1 MRLRLSLALL
11 VILLVPPA
19 SAMASGRDVL
29 RDCADDEVLSKTYTQ
44 KEYRDA
50 LSQLATDSSEYSDC
64 ESVIRR
70 AQLEQAAGR
79 DKKSSGGGGATT
91 TPGGGATGGG
101 GSTGSSGAAAPT
113 DSTPT
118 PAPAARGTD
127 PLRRAEPGG
136 ARRARRGAHRR
147 RAGHP
152 GVGTGCRAAGLL
164 AGTQPHRLERPPGP
178 RHRIAH
184 PPRRRTGHRDRR
196 SCAHPC
202 PGSPNGLARRS
213 CRQARAGPSSS
224 RRPSRRRAT
233 PASTSRSRC
242 CWRRRSASSRPWPVA
257 GRAWA
262 RRPRPRSGS
271 SSPPV
276 PWSPRR

>member
-127 PLRRAEPGG
+127 PLAALNPEERVALDEARTGGGQGIQGSGPAVVPPGSSRAPNLTGSSALPGSVIGLLILLVGALVIVTG
-136 ARRARRGAHRR
+136 ARVRTRVLG
-147 RAGHP
+147 
-152 GVGTGCRAAGLL
+152 
-164 AGTQPHRLERPPGP
+164 
-178 RHRIAH
+178 
-184 PPRRRTGHRDRR
+184 RRT
-196 SCAHPC
+196 A
-202 PGSPNGLARRS
+202 
-213 CRQARAGPSSS
+213 
-224 RRPSRRRAT
+224 
-233 PASTSRSRC
+233 
-242 CWRRRSASSRPWPVA
+242 
-257 GRAWA
+257 
-262 RRPRPRSGS
+262 
-271 SSPPV
+271 
-276 PWSPRR
+276 